1 MSLVIIDAI
10 VLNKILANQIQQHIK
25 RITDHNQMGY
35 IQGMQ
40 EFLIYINLS
49 MRYTI
54 LQLEGQKQYD
64 HLSRCR
70 KIF

>member
-25 RITDHNQMGY
+25 RITDHDQMGY

-49 MRYTI
+49 M
-54 LQLEGQKQYD
+54 
-64 HLSRCR
+64 
-70 KIF
+70 